1 MSDEDKM
8 IKKLQ
13 EHRDLKKMIVEI
25 GKICGIPVTETEG
38 NDSRGDFSYPSEKRE
53 EFIKAIDEY
62 IGDHKYIK
70 KGE

>member
-38 NDSRGDFSYPSEKRE
+38 NDSRGDFSYPSEKKE
-53 EFIKAIDEY
+53 ELIKAIDEY
-62 IGDHKYIK
+62 IGHHKYIK